1 MGIFLKEEFW
11 SNPSVVAFIT
21 GAFTLLVAILPPLA
35 ISNSKKKKKA
45 NCQRLIEHPFFNRSE
60 SIKHHID
67 MTFTL
72 DNKGKE
78 LVFKEILINQIT
90 IYQKH
95 LHDLCLQ
102 IEQEEI
108 ENSQILHEKCLKTI
122 DEMTYAHYNFYKQ
135 SSNYSLEEIEVLNK
149 VMKKYAIWNTSNI
162 TSLQG
167 NISMICSSSYCT
179 DVQTQAAV
187 IMDLF
192 VGILVSS
199 LGDAMSSF
207 NTINGDLRGCS
218 FRGVTIQ

>member
-1 MGIFLKEEFW
+1 MDILLSEDFW
-11 SNPSVVAFIT
+11 SSPSVVAFIS

-35 ISNSKKKKKA
+35 ITSNKKKKKA
-45 NCQRLIEHPFFNRSE
+45 KCQRLIEHPFFNRSE

-90 IYQKH
+90 IYQKY
-95 LHDLCLQ
+95 LYDFCLQ
-102 IEQEEI
+102 IEQEEL
-108 ENSQILHEKCLKTI
+108 ENPQTLLEKCMKAL

-135 SSNYSLEEIEVLNK
+135 SSNYSLEEVEVLNK
-149 VMKKYAIWNTSNI
+149 VMKKYVIWNTSNI
-162 TSLQG
+162 KNLQG

-199 LGDAMSSF
+199 LGDAMISF